1 MGDKRFFTYGEGESE
16 GEWRG
21 GRYRG
26 GKSLILKGRG
36 SGEGARERG
45 IAKED
50 IFNFLYGRMGK
61 VVRRT
66 NMRGKEKGE

>member
-16 GEWRG
+16 GEWVAE
-21 GRYRG
+21 RYCG

-36 SGEGARERG
+36 SGGERERG

-50 IFNFLYGRMGK
+50 IFNFLYGRMGT
-61 VVRRT
+61 VVRIT